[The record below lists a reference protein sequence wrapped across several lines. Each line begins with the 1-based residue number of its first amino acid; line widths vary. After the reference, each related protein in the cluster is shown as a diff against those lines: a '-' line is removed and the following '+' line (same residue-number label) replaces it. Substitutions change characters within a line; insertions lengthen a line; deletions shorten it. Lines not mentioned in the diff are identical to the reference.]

1 MLGINS
7 IRDGKYKSDNSIFD
21 IGPAGGSKGEPSTRK
36 CLCAGEMELA
46 VDAGVSQR

>member
-7 IRDGKYKSDNSIFD
+7 ISDGEYKSDSSICD
-21 IGPAGGSKGEPSTRK
+21 IGPAGGSKGELSTRK

-46 VDAGVSQR
+46 VDAGVSQG